1 MSDFKNLTELYKGV
15 SARIKAEID
24 VVTEGMNIEDKSLG
38 KAVGKRTEVA
48 ENEPTGLKD
57 LNTVLDAHDTS
68 VEDKLKE
75 GKIGIGMRVNNSS
88 TNPILLQKL
97 KDNGVEPGFI
107 YKNDW
112 SLKDTI
118 SLSKEY
124 DSEKSLEILNRL
136 KEADPTLK
144 EKCSGLSV
152 RDQIMLCGY
161 RHPAFMSA
169 VAECIVEME
178 LQKPNS
184 EIF

>member
-1 MSDFKNLTELYKGV
+1 
-15 SARIKAEID
+15 
-24 VVTEGMNIEDKSLG
+24 
-38 KAVGKRTEVA
+38 
-48 ENEPTGLKD
+48 
-57 LNTVLDAHDTS
+57 
-68 VEDKLKE
+68 
-75 GKIGIGMRVNNSS
+75 MRVNNSS

>member
-118 SLSKEY
+118 SLSKNMIQRKAL
-124 DSEKSLEILNRL
+124 KSSIDLKKKIL
-136 KEADPTLK
+136 
-144 EKCSGLSV
+144 
-152 RDQIMLCGY
+152 
-161 RHPAFMSA
+161 H
-169 VAECIVEME
+169 
-178 LQKPNS
+178 
-184 EIF
+184 